1 MSDAIFILIG
11 VMNRMRNITYFL
23 LLIAII
29 SISACNTFKVRKT
42 MEALENA
49 ITNYNVALRWGMHKE
64 AYSYHYSSDGKQ
76 YLADLNV
83 LEEISVTGIEVTEKT
98 VNPEHTEAY
107 VETTISYYFK
117 TEGNIKKIN
126 LNQKWWLNKDL
137 NQWFIDQP
145 FPKFE

>member
-1 MSDAIFILIG
+1 MYWKKL
-11 VMNRMRNITYFL
+11 
-23 LLIAII
+23 
-29 SISACNTFKVRKT
+29 
-42 MEALENA
+42 
-49 ITNYNVALRWGMHKE
+49 
-64 AYSYHYSSDGKQ
+64 
-76 YLADLNV
+76 
-83 LEEISVTGIEVTEKT
+83 EKT

-145 FPKFE
+145 FPKFDQPLLEFAYV